1 MARTC
6 LVERR
11 RSPAEPAPEITT
23 VFLEEAKV
31 LAHLDDD
38 PDPTD
43 LDNDPDPA
51 DLWYLDTGA
60 TNHMTGVRSVFS
72 EPDTAVTGFVKFG
85 DGSIVTIAG
94 CSTILFTYKNCEH
107 RRLTGV
113 YFIPRLTANL
123 ISIGQLNKNGCES
136 LVHDGFM
143 RIRDQDRRL
152 LARIPRSRNRHRA
165 ITRPRCAPC
174 VPTNP
179 APQPCLLR

>member
-43 LDNDPDPA
+43 LDDDPDPA
-51 DLWYLDTGA
+51 DLWYL
-60 TNHMTGVRSVFS
+60 
-72 EPDTAVTGFVKFG
+72 KFG
-85 DGSIVTIAG
+85 DGSVVTIAG
-94 CSTILFTYKNCEH
+94 CSTILFTYKNGEH

-123 ISIGQLNKNGCES
+123 ISVGQLNKNGCES

-152 LARIPRSRNRHRA
+152 LARIPHSRNRHRA